1 MQPRSESGPQT
12 TYTLN
17 LCARY
22 YTVPCILSSSFFHL
36 YFACRG
42 HAREVRRQTRNAR
55 EGLSNRTMGLTIRDV
70 AKAAGVSTATV
81 SNVLNKTGKVGRR
94 THLLVL
100 STVKRLGY
108 FPNVHARHLA
118 SRDSRTLGIIVS
130 DIENPFF
137 PEVIKSFEVRAR
149 QLGYDAILS
158 DTNYNPRRTREA
170 AQRMMEH
177 NVRGVAVMTSEI
189 SLRLIHELAR
199 RRIAVTFL
207 DLAPVRSYMSNL
219 RIDYFSGVEQ
229 IVKYLHSNG
238 HRRIA
243 FIAGRPRLKSNLA
256 RLQAYEKCM
265 QDLGLEPGPILRG
278 DLRFEGGL
286 AAGLAIAK
294 LSPRPTAVVAV
305 NDLTAVGVIK
315 GLSKAGCRVPQDV
328 SVTGFDNTRLAEYS
342 NPSITTVDV
351 HREMVGRM
359 AADVLHELSC
369 SANPQGKEY
378 QVPAELI
385 LGDSSGPA
393 PSE

>member
-1 MQPRSESGPQT
+1 
-12 TYTLN
+12 
-17 LCARY
+17 
-22 YTVPCILSSSFFHL
+22 
-36 YFACRG
+36 
-42 HAREVRRQTRNAR
+42 
-55 EGLSNRTMGLTIRDV
+55 MGLTIRDV

-100 STVKRLGY
+100 WTVKRLGY

-137 PEVIKSFEVRAR
+137 PEVIKSFEVRAQ
-149 QLGYDAILS
+149 QLGCDAILS
-158 DTNYNPRRTREA
+158 DTNYDPSRTRKA
-170 AQRMMEH
+170 AERMMEH
-177 NVRGVAVMTSEI
+177 HVRGVAVMTSEI

-265 QDLGLEPGPILRG
+265 QDLGLELGPIMRG

-286 AAGLAIAK
+286 AAGLANRKINSHARGSGGRQRPHRGWRDQGPAESR
-294 LSPRPTAVVAV
+294 LPRPARCFR
-305 NDLTAVGVIK
+305 NRLRQHP
-315 GLSKAGCRVPQDV
+315 AG
-328 SVTGFDNTRLAEYS
+328 RL
-342 NPSITTVDV
+342 
-351 HREMVGRM
+351 
-359 AADVLHELSC
+359 
-369 SANPQGKEY
+369 
-378 QVPAELI
+378 
-385 LGDSSGPA
+385 
-393 PSE
+393 

>member
-1 MQPRSESGPQT
+1 MGQGF
-12 TYTLN
+12 
-17 LCARY
+17 
-22 YTVPCILSSSFFHL
+22 CILPRPGGFPP
-36 YFACRG
+36 
-42 HAREVRRQTRNAR
+42 
-55 EGLSNRTMGLTIRDV
+55 
-70 AKAAGVSTATV
+70 ATV

-137 PEVIKSFEVRAR
+137 PEVIKSFEVRAQ

-158 DTNYNPRRTREA
+158 DTNYDPSRTRKA
-170 AQRMMEH
+170 AERMMEH

-229 IVKYLHSNG
+229 IVKYLHTNG

-243 FIAGRPRLKSNLA
+243 FVAGRPRLKSNIA
-256 RLQAYEKCM
+256 RLQAYEKSM
-265 QDLGLEPGPILRG
+265 QDLGLELGPIMRG
-278 DLRFEGGL
+278 DLRFQAGL

-294 LSPRPTAVVAV
+294 LTPMPTAVVAV
-305 NDLTAVGVIK
+305 NDLTAVEI
-315 GLSKAGCRVPQDV
+315 
-328 SVTGFDNTRLAEYS
+328 
-342 NPSITTVDV
+342 
-351 HREMVGRM
+351 GR
-359 AADVLHELSC
+359 AHV
-369 SANPQGKEY
+369 
-378 QVPAELI
+378 
-385 LGDSSGPA
+385 
-393 PSE
+393 

>member
-1 MQPRSESGPQT
+1 
-12 TYTLN
+12 
-17 LCARY
+17 
-22 YTVPCILSSSFFHL
+22 
-36 YFACRG
+36 
-42 HAREVRRQTRNAR
+42 
-55 EGLSNRTMGLTIRDV
+55 MGLTIRDV
-70 AKAAGVSTATV
+70 AEAAGVSTATV

-137 PEVIKSFEVRAR
+137 PEVIKSFEIRAR

-158 DTNYNPRRTREA
+158 DTNYDPRRTREA
-170 AQRMMEH
+170 AERMMEH

-189 SLRLIHELAR
+189 SLKLIHELAR

-207 DLAPVRSYMSNL
+207 DLAPVRGYMSNL

-229 IVKYLHSNG
+229 IVKYLYENG
-238 HRRIA
+238 HRRIG
-243 FIAGRPRLKSNLA
+243 FIAGRPRLKSNNV
-256 RLQAYEKCM
+256 RLEAYEKCM
-265 QDLGLEPGPILRG
+265 RDLGLEPGPILRG

-294 LSPRPTAVVAV
+294 LAPRPTAVVAV

-315 GLSKAGCRVPQDV
+315 GLLKAGCRVPQDI

-351 HREMVGRM
+351 HRDMLGRM
-359 AADVLHELSC
+359 AADALHELSR
-369 SANPQGKEY
+369 SADPRGREY
-378 QVPAELI
+378 QIPAELI

-393 PSE
+393 PAE

>member
-1 MQPRSESGPQT
+1 M
-12 TYTLN
+12 
-17 LCARY
+17 A
-22 YTVPCILSSSFFHL
+22 
-36 YFACRG
+36 
-42 HAREVRRQTRNAR
+42 
-55 EGLSNRTMGLTIRDV
+55 LTIRDV

-94 THLLVL
+94 THHVVL
-100 STVKRLGY
+100 SAVKRLGY

-130 DIENPFF
+130 DIVNPFF
-137 PEVIKSFEVRAR
+137 PEVIKGFETRAR

-158 DTNYNPRRTREA
+158 DTNYDPRRTQEA
-170 AQRMMEH
+170 FERMMEH
-177 NVRGVAVMTSEI
+177 NVRGVAIMTSEI
-189 SLRLIHELAR
+189 SLRLVHELAR

-207 DLAPVRSYMSNL
+207 DLAPVRGHVSKL
-219 RIDYFSGVEQ
+219 RIDYFSGIKQ
-229 IVKYLHSNG
+229 IVDHLYQRG

-243 FIAGRPRLKSNLA
+243 FIAGRPKLKSNVA

-265 QDLGLEPGPILRG
+265 ADLGLQSGPVIPG
-278 DLRFEGGL
+278 DLRYEGGL
-286 AAGLAIAK
+286 AAGSAIAK
-294 LSPRPTAVVAV
+294 LSPRPTAVMAI

-315 GLSKAGCRVPQDV
+315 ALLKAGVRVPQDI

-351 HREMVGRM
+351 HRDMLGQM
-359 AADVLHELSC
+359 AADALHELSA
-369 SANPQGKEY
+369 SPNPQGREY
-378 QVPAELI
+378 QIPAELI

>member
-1 MQPRSESGPQT
+1 MSYSMLR
-12 TYTLN
+12 
-17 LCARY
+17 
-22 YTVPCILSSSFFHL
+22 IFFFSS
-36 YFACRG
+36 
-42 HAREVRRQTRNAR
+42 RRRHTRCSR
-55 EGLSNRTMGLTIRDV
+55 DWSSDVCSSDLEGLSNRTMGLTIRDV

-158 DTNYNPRRTREA
+158 DTNYDPSRTRKA
-170 AQRMMEH
+170 AERMMEH

-199 RRIAVTFL
+199 RKIAVTFL

-229 IVKYLHSNG
+229 IVKYLYKNG

-243 FIAGRPRLKSNLA
+243 FIAGRPMPKSNLA

-265 QDLGLEPGPILRG
+265 QDLGLELGPIMRG

-286 AAGLAIAK
+286 AAGLANRKINSHARG
-294 LSPRPTAVVAV
+294 SGGRQRP
-305 NDLTAVGVIK
+305 
-315 GLSKAGCRVPQDV
+315 
-328 SVTGFDNTRLAEYS
+328 
-342 NPSITTVDV
+342 
-351 HREMVGRM
+351 HRGW
-359 AADVLHELSC
+359 
-369 SANPQGKEY
+369 
-378 QVPAELI
+378 
-385 LGDSSGPA
+385 
-393 PSE
+393 